1 MAQSGEDV
9 PADYQA
15 LPRKHLSRKSKV
27 ESQDH
32 LMQLTMNTFRFE
44 KLEVWQQARKLN
56 RKIYDCTRGFP
67 DEERYALMSQ
77 IRRASVSVAS
87 NIAEG
92 SGRNSDV
99 DFSRF
104 LEISYGSLMEVI
116 SQLYL
121 ALDEKYIKEVQ
132 MQEISVAAHGLS
144 AQIIALSRAL
154 GRQPRRTEGK

>member
-1 MAQSGEDV
+1 M
-9 PADYQA
+9 
-15 LPRKHLSRKSKV
+15 SKV

>member
-1 MAQSGEDV
+1 MERI
-9 PADYQA
+9 PT
-15 LPRKHLSRKSKV
+15 K
-27 ESQDH
+27 
-32 LMQLTMNTFRFE
+32 FRFE

-56 RKIYDCTRGFP
+56 RKIYECTRLFP
-67 DEERYALMSQ
+67 EEERYALVSQ

-92 SGRNSDV
+92 SGRNSDA

-121 ALDEKYIKEVQ
+121 ALDVKYITEIQ
-132 MQEISVAAHGLS
+132 MKEISDAAHGLS

-154 GRQPRRTEGK
+154 GRKPRRSKQED